1 VALPPLATVADLRTA
16 LLGASDPVSDDA
28 AALAL
33 RRASARVRRHTG
45 QALTFIQGDTR
56 VVMGGGRT
64 LLLPQRPAVVTS
76 AYPLTVAELD
86 TPGGG
91 ERTLA
96 EGVDFSRLGSELT
109 RSFTGAGGVWAA
121 RVRVTYSHGYAEIPD
136 DIVDVV
142 LDLASTNL
150 INPGGVRS
158 ETVGGESVTYATET
172 VGNAALTDQHRADL
186 RPYTRGAFSVTLS

>member
-1 VALPPLATVADLRTA
+1 MALPPLATVADLRTA
-16 LLGASDPVSDDA
+16 MLGASDPVSDDA

-33 RRASARVRRHTG
+33 RRASARVRRYTG
-45 QALTFIQGDTR
+45 QTLTFIQDDTR
-56 VVMGGGRT
+56 VVAGGGRT

-76 AYPLTVAELD
+76 EHPLTVAELD
-86 TPGGG
+86 TPSGD
-91 ERTLA
+91 EHALA

-109 RSFTGAGGVWAA
+109 RADTGAGGVWAA
-121 RVRVTYSHGYAEIPD
+121 RVSVTYSHGYEEIPD

-150 INPGGVRS
+150 TNPSGVRS

-172 VGNAALTDQHRADL
+172 VGNAKLTDQHRADL